1 MPDDTPDPRNTEIA
15 VGNKGGQVVL
25 MLNPARTVVHIKPD
39 VAVHLAKSM
48 IDEAQRCGVN
58 VTLSL
63 PPRKI
68 SEEKR
73 MALYQRAALILRS
86 QMDSGKTPAQA
97 ATHVVDRV
105 LQEVL

>member
-1 MPDDTPDPRNTEIA
+1 MPDDQQDPRNTQMA
-15 VGNKGGQVVL
+15 VGREGGDVVL
-25 MLNPARTVVHIKPD
+25 NLHPARSVVHIKPD
-39 VAVHLAKSM
+39 VAVQVAKSM

-63 PPRKI
+63 PPRKL
-68 SEEKR
+68 SEEKL
-73 MALYQRAALILRS
+73 MALYQRAALIMRS
-86 QMDSGKTPAQA
+86 QLDSGRTPAQA